1 MGISPQGEVM
11 KITAISS
18 AIKAFNAIQKSK
30 GKPCNFKFSGITN
43 IQAFDNLI
51 DKVGEIEE
59 ELWESMI
66 KEFTGSEFT
75 LFCDWVCLKLSQ
87 EQPAPIPQEPEK
99 PAEES
104 KESEIPKAEEKVS
117 EEPPKKDDI
126 PTPAVKPIPVVP
138 VEESSPMLHLNALE
152 SAIAN
157 SVVACKGDWIRQQI
171 VGNLD
176 EEVRKFIFDT
186 YGPISRKIVLD
197 VDGTKVD
204 MGEEILHE
212 KFEDILKFTSL
223 NIPCFLTGP
232 AGSGKSVICQQVA
245 KALGLKF
252 YFSNAITQE
261 YKITGFTDANGVY
274 QETPFYKAFKDGG
287 LFFLD
292 EIDASIPEVLVI
304 LNAAIANRVMDFPA
318 PIGNVEA
325 HDDFRVIAAGNTVGQ
340 GADMEYV
347 GRFQLDAAT
356 LDRFAVVKVDY
367 SQEIEVV
374 MANGDGELLEFCRSF
389 RDTVSKVGIK
399 AIVSYRGIKN
409 LKKALSLINPVTAL
423 SSCLL
428 KSLSKDDLNMIK
440 SSYTGNQMNKYFGFF
455 NKAIKEAK

>member
-1 MGISPQGEVM
+1 M

-51 DKVGEIEE
+51 EKVGEIEE
-59 ELWESMI
+59 EEWETMI
-66 KEFTGSEFT
+66 REFTGSEFT
-75 LFCDWVCLKLSQ
+75 LFCDWVVFRRSQ
-87 EQPAPIPQEPEK
+87 EQPAPDPQEP
-99 PAEES
+99 AEEPS
-104 KESEIPKAEEKVS
+104 ESTEVKVEVP
-117 EEPPKKDDI
+117 EEPTKVKD
-126 PTPAVKPIPVVP
+126 TPIPEVAPV
-138 VEESSPMLHLNALE
+138 VEESSPLFHLNALE

-171 VGNLD
+171 VGSLD

-186 YGPISRKIVLD
+186 YGPINRKIVLD
-197 VDGTKVD
+197 VDGSKVD

-212 KFEDILKFTSL
+212 KFDDILKFTSL

-252 YFSNAITQE
+252 YFSNAVTQE

-318 PIGNVEA
+318 PIGNIEA
-325 HDDFRVIAAGNTVGQ
+325 HTDFRVIAAGNTVGQ

-367 SQEIEVV
+367 SSEIEVV
-374 MANGDGELLEFCRSF
+374 MADGDGELLEFCRAF
-389 RDTVSKVGIK
+389 RDTTSKVGIK
-399 AIVSYRGIKN
+399 SIVSYRGIKN
-409 LKKALSLINPVTAL
+409 LKKALSLINPITAL
-423 SSCLL
+423 NSCLL
-428 KSLSKDDLNMIK
+428 KSLGKDDLNMIK
-440 SSYTGNQMNKYFGFF
+440 SSYTGNQLNKYFGFF
-455 NKAIKEAK
+455 KKAIKEAR